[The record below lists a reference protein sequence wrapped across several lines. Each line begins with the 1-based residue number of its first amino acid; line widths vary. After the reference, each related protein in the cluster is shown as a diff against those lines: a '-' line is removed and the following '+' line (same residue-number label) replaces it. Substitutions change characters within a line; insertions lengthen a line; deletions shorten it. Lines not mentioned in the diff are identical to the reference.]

1 MRFFF
6 IIILEVVLMTTLIS
20 CRTKSTI
27 SDQESVSKIK
37 FTETIFDYGD
47 IPFNSDGKCEF
58 EFQNVS
64 DKPLVINTVK
74 TSCGCTNPAWPKKP
88 IGPGKKGVISIE
100 YNTKITGT
108 FQKSI
113 TVYSNAE
120 NSPAMLFI
128 KGNVHTETLSQ

>member
-6 IIILEVVLMTTLIS
+6 IIILEVVLVTTLIS
-20 CRTKSTI
+20 CKTKSSA
-27 SDQESVSKIK
+27 SDQEADSKIN
-37 FTETIFDYGD
+37 FSETIFDYGD

-74 TSCGCTNPAWPKKP
+74 ASCGCTNPEWPKKP
-88 IGPGKKGVISIE
+88 VGPGKKGVISID

-108 FQKSI
+108 FRKSI
-113 TVYSNAE
+113 TVYSNSE
-120 NSPAMLFI
+120 NSPTMLFV
-128 KGNVHTETLSQ
+128 KGNVLKEHQSQ